1 MEDLKDY
8 LNKTKLVAE
17 SNRPKKDYENAHS
30 DRLAKILS
38 HKDSLGKF
46 QVLQLFV
53 NEFFFMKD
61 VTIYSP
67 QITRGD
73 ENIDILVTDSFYSI
87 IFENK
92 VNYARDQHH
101 QIVRYVDT
109 IRKRGYRLED
119 IYVVYLQED
128 RSDQPEKQTFG
139 AYFNDDTLMDNFYLI
154 PCRPNLLDWLEII
167 QSSNVIA
174 DKDVQKA
181 LNDEIKYL
189 THLSPLAHARM
200 SN

>member
-1 MEDLKDY
+1 MEGLKDY
-8 LNKTKLVAE
+8 LNNKLVVE

-30 DRLAKILS
+30 DRLEKILNY
-38 HKDSLGKF
+38 KDSRGNAWA
-46 QVLQLFV
+46 LQNFV
-53 NEFFFMKD
+53 EEFFFMND
-61 VTIYSP
+61 IAIVDP
-67 QITRGD
+67 QITRED

-92 VNYARDQHH
+92 VNHARDQHH
-101 QIVRYVDT
+101 QIARYVDT
-109 IRKRGYRLED
+109 IRKRGYHLED

-128 RSDQPEKQTFG
+128 RSDKPEKQTFG

-167 QSSNVIA
+167 QSCNVIT
-174 DKDVQKA
+174 DKDVLKA

-189 THLSPLAHARM
+189 K
-200 SN
+200 